1 MTQRQSEHISLF
13 LPTMPASRSERKL
26 AIALIAI
33 SAIFFAVCLPFA
45 RTPLARVDAFI
56 PIYASALCINDAITA
71 LLLFGQFSIL
81 RSKAILALAL
91 GYTFTAL
98 MTAIHALSF
107 PGLFSPAGLLGG
119 GTQTTV
125 WLYMFWH
132 GGFPLFVIAYA
143 LLKDRRPVSASARPL
158 LPAFALVFALVL
170 SLVFVVSAGHPYLPV
185 LLFQGQYTAALFI
198 TVFCI
203 WGLSFAALAMLW
215 RKRSYSVLDLWLLVV
230 LCAWI
235 FDIGLS
241 TIFNAKRFDLGF
253 YAGRIY
259 GLLAA
264 SLVLWMLLL
273 ENTKLY
279 AKLAGMHEQQR
290 RKNAELESL
299 NRDLESFGYSVSHD
313 LRSPLLVISQFTNIL
328 EEEHASA
335 LDENG
340 RRYLSLVKK
349 SSAKMHSLL
358 EGLLAFSKIGP
369 KPLRTETVD
378 VDGLVQDIL
387 QDLKSTHNG
396 RNIRFDIAP
405 LPPAVAEKALLRQVW
420 WNLLENAVKYTRPR
434 QDAVITVG
442 HKAGD
447 PAVYFVA
454 DNGVGFDMAYAH
466 KLFGVFQRL
475 HTQQEFEGTGVGLA
489 IVERIVNKHGGHIWA
504 ESAKGSGTTF
514 YFTLAPDPLTGIGNQ
529 P

>member
-1 MTQRQSEHISLF
+1 
-13 LPTMPASRSERKL
+13 MPASRSERKL

-241 TIFNAKRFDLGF
+241 AIFNAKRFDLGF
-253 YAGRIY
+253 YAGRLY

-273 ENTKLY
+273 ENTRLY
-279 AKLAGMHEQQR
+279 ARLAGMHEQQR

-447 PAVYFVA
+447 PAAYFVA